1 MSFGLYRPT
10 MGVASGH
17 RELSSNH
24 TLQEQ
29 RRQGERM
36 TRQENPITHEPA
48 STSGR
53 PPSGNLQ
60 AGLLPSKGPL
70 DHMTVPD
77 RDVPQRRVDPSRNRS
92 HSLHS
97 GVACVPVSDEPQQR
111 TLPSRVTSG
120 QLGEGFLAR
129 EPTPERRT
137 SPGQVV
143 RGGVRPKDSLSGGG
157 CLASDRPDHPLA
169 LPRKAGSCG
178 PGVGTG
184 GSGHIVQGPNGFVPA
199 GPVDFDVEVEA
210 PVPLKRASSGQFRPV
225 WGAAAGGR

>member
-17 RELSSNH
+17 RELSSNL

-29 RRQGERM
+29 RKRGEVM
-36 TRQENPITHEPA
+36 ARQENPITHESSA
-48 STSGR
+48 ASGR

-60 AGLLPSKGPL
+60 RGLLPAKGPL

-77 RDVPQRRVDPSRNRS
+77 RDVPQKRPDPSRNRS
-92 HSLHS
+92 QSLHS
-97 GVACVPVSDEPQQR
+97 GVACVPVSNEQQR
-111 TLPSRVTSG
+111 ASSRLTEG
-120 QLGEGFLAR
+120 QLAGEGFLVR

-143 RGGVRPKDSLSGGG
+143 RSGSRPKDSLSGVG

-184 GSGHIVQGPNGFVPA
+184 GSGHLVPGPNGFVPA
-199 GPVDFDVEVEA
+199 GPEDLDVEPEVRA
-210 PVPLKRASSGQFRPV
+210 PPKRANSREFRSV